1 MTKRPEAAAVGTILA
16 LSRDQMEE
24 GNAGFFPATKKS
36 RGAAEQVAQV
46 LDESANSREGSS
58 MSTAVVTDSSSS
70 HRVLGMV
77 DDEGGVLK
85 DSLSASSASVSSG
98 EDDDERGEADP
109 LEDVP
114 ADAQDRTSK
123 DYYFDSY
130 AHHAIHEEMLKDEV
144 RTRTYQMAITQNK
157 HLFKDKVRVSLLL
170 WF

>member
-1 MTKRPEAAAVGTILA
+1 
-16 LSRDQMEE
+16 
-24 GNAGFFPATKKS
+24 
-36 RGAAEQVAQV
+36 
-46 LDESANSREGSS
+46 

-109 LEDVP
+109 LEEVP